1 MSEISING
9 RAPIRSLEGV
19 GINASRRRDA
29 GGQSKRP
36 VPGYAAST
44 RPDGHAFI
52 NTVVASGLE
61 MVGSDDDANW
71 GNRVSRS
78 GQHKREARQR
88 NPGHHESNIRAV
100 VLYATYIA
108 TMGISVFTLI
118 RFLGAY
124 WLGH

>member
-1 MSEISING
+1 MSEILSDG
-9 RAPIRSLEGV
+9 RAPIRSLEGMGV
-19 GINASRRRDA
+19 NASRRGDA

-36 VPGYAAST
+36 VSGDAAFT
-44 RPDGHAFI
+44 RPDGYAFI

-78 GQHKREARQR
+78 GQYKRKTRQR
-88 NPGHHESNIRAV
+88 DPVHHESNIRAV

-108 TMGISVFTLI
+108 TMGISVFTLV